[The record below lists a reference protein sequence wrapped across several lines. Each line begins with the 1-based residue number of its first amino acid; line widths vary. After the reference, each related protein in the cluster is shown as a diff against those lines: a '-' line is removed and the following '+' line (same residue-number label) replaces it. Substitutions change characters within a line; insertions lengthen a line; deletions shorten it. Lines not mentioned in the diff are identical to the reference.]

1 MKQSHLRDIRR
12 GLADTVSFDMIE
24 DRWGH
29 VSITASCCN
38 SDGTTRSTTE
48 SNLSCPK
55 DIAKA
60 KKRLTTQLV
69 ALAFV

>member
-12 GLADTVSFDMIE
+12 GLADKVSFEMME

-29 VSITASCCN
+29 VSITASCSS
-38 SDGTTRSTTE
+38 SDGTTLSTSE

-55 DIAKA
+55 DIEKA

-69 ALAFV
+69 ERAIV